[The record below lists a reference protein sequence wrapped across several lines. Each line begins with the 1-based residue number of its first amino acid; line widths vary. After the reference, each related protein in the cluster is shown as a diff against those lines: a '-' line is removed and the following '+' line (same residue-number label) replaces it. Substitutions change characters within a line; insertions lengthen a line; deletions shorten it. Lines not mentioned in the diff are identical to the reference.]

1 MTALQDCLSRLD
13 GKPQLTAE
21 DALALRRII
30 FGGDD
35 AVSLEEAEAL
45 IQLNA
50 DAGAVSPEWTVLFIE
65 ALTDF
70 TVRQQAPNGYV
81 DETKANWLMGAVSR
95 GDHAREDEID
105 LLIHVLDQAD
115 RAPDSLSAFV
125 LDQLRTGILVRAAEG
140 ITEAD
145 VERLRLVLFA
155 VGGASNIAVSR
166 DEANALFDLN
176 DAAQGA
182 PNAPTW
188 SDFFARA
195 IGNSVL
201 YAPTWQAPSTAEE
214 LKMEAELADNSAFF
228 KGFKALLHPREAA
241 ELIRSPHE
249 SFYSEE
255 QKRNLAD
262 AALEAAAETVTAEEA
277 AWLIE
282 RIDRDGVFDAAERA
296 LVAFLVANARS
307 FDPAFRPLAAR
318 LAGVATP
325 VASAFT
331 ATDADTVPRATFG
344 RRAAS

>member
-13 GKPQLTAE
+13 GKPELTAD
-21 DALALRRII
+21 DALTLRRII

-45 IQLNA
+45 IRLNA
-50 DAGAVSPEWTVLFIE
+50 DAGVPSPEWRALFIE

-70 TVRQQAPNGYV
+70 TVHQQEPNGYV
-81 DETKANWLMGAVSR
+81 DEAKAGWLAGAVSR
-95 GDHAREDEID
+95 DGCAREDEID
-105 LLIHVLDQAD
+105 LLVHVLEQAD
-115 RAPDSLSAFV
+115 SAPASLSAFV
-125 LDQLRTGILVRAAEG
+125 LAQIKAAILARAAGG
-140 ITEAD
+140 ITGAD

-155 VGGASNIAVSR
+155 VGGASNIAVTR

-182 PNAPTW
+182 ANAVTW
-188 SDFFARA
+188 ADFFARA
-195 IGNSVL
+195 VGNSVL
-201 YAPTWQAPSTAEE
+201 YAPTWQAPSAEDE
-214 LKMEAELADNSAFF
+214 LKLEAELADNSGFF
-228 KGFKALLHPREAA
+228 KGFKALLNPKEAA
-241 ELIRSPHE
+241 ALIQSPHE

-262 AALEAAAETVTAEEA
+262 SALEAAAEVVTAEEA

-282 RIDRDGVFDAAERA
+282 RIDRDGVFDAAERG

-307 FDPAFRPLAAR
+307 FDPAFKPLADR

-325 VASAFT
+325 VAAVFI
-331 ATDADTVPRATFG
+331 ATDTDTAPRATFG
-344 RRAAS
+344 RRAAN

>member
-13 GKPQLTAE
+13 GKAELTAD
-21 DALALRRII
+21 DALTLRRII

-35 AVSLEEAEAL
+35 AVSLDEAEAL

-70 TVRQQAPNGYV
+70 TVHQQAPNGYV

-95 GDHAREDEID
+95 GDRAREDEID

-115 RAPDSLSAFV
+115 SAPDSLSAFV
-125 LDQLRTGILVRAAEG
+125 LAQLRAGILARAANG
-140 ITEAD
+140 IAEAD

-155 VGGASNIAVSR
+155 VGGTSNIAVSR

-176 DAAQGA
+176 DAASGA

-195 IGNSVL
+195 VGNSVL
-201 YAPTWQAPSTAEE
+201 YAPTWQAPSAAEE
-214 LKMEAELADNSAFF
+214 LAQEAELADNSAFF
-228 KGFKALLHPREAA
+228 KGFKALLHPKEAA

-262 AALEAAAETVTAEEA
+262 AALEAAAEMVTAEEA

-282 RIDRDGVFDAAERA
+282 RIDRDGVFDEAERA

-307 FDPAFRPLAAR
+307 LDPAFQPLAAR
-318 LAGVATP
+318 LSGVAAPVTMGFATP
-325 VASAFT
+325 D
-331 ATDADTVPRATFG
+331 TDAAPRATFG